1 MAVITPS
8 TYPKPRRVLVVDDEE
23 LILGVAAR
31 LLRRLPVEVDTA
43 RSGLEAMR
51 KLELAPFRYDLV
63 MLDLTMPEPGGRKVL
78 EAIQRLRVDLP
89 VVIMS
94 GLSAEES
101 KDVLNGLSCQ
111 GFLGKPFA
119 LEDVRNLVRRMLPE

>member
-1 MAVITPS
+1 MALITQS
-8 TYPKPRRVLVVDDEE
+8 TYPEPRRVLVVDDEE

-43 RSGLEAMR
+43 LSGVEAMR

-78 EAIQRLRVDLP
+78 EAIQRLRTDLP

-101 KDVLNGLSCQ
+101 QDVLNGLSCQ

>member
-1 MAVITPS
+1 MIPPEFNPAAGLHRI
-8 TYPKPRRVLVVDDEE
+8 LVVDDEE

-43 RSGLEAMR
+43 RSGVEAIR
-51 KLELAPFRYDLV
+51 KLELAPLRYDLV

-78 EAIQRLRVDLP
+78 EAIQRLRTDLP

-94 GLSAEES
+94 GLSAEE
-101 KDVLNGLSCQ
+101 
-111 GFLGKPFA
+111 GKTNAP
-119 LEDVRNLVRRMLPE
+119 RRFV